1 MKQARPGDRNA
12 APKAAASAAAYPSLA
27 AVGAAI
33 VACER
38 CPRLREYCAA
48 VARERK
54 RAFRDQEYWGRPVP
68 GFGDPAARLLVIG
81 LAPAAHGGNR
91 TGRVFTGDSS
101 GSWLYEALHAHGFAS
116 QPFSTGRD
124 DGQKLTDAYVTAA
137 ARCAPPANK
146 PTPAELGRCR
156 GYLEAEIRLLRRV
169 RVVLGLGRIGHEA
182 WLRAAGWWTLPARER
197 PVFAHG
203 LEARLPDGTLLIAS
217 YHPSRQN
224 TNTGKLTRPM
234 WDAVFERARAAVV
247 RSRGES

>member
-1 MKQARPGDRNA
+1 MPL
-12 APKAAASAAAYPSLA
+12 KAANRGAAFLSLA
-27 AVGAAI
+27 SVGAAI
-33 VACER
+33 IACER

-48 VARERK
+48 VAREKK
-54 RAFRDQEYWGRPVP
+54 RAFRDQVYWGRPVP

-101 GSWLYEALHAHGFAS
+101 GSWLYEALHVHRFAS

-124 DGQKLTDAYVTAA
+124 DGQKLSGAYVTAA

-156 GYLEAEIRLLRRV
+156 GYLEAEIRLLRKV

-203 LEARLPDGTLLIAS
+203 AEARLPDGTLLIAS

-224 TNTGKLTRPM
+224 TNTGKLTRAM
-234 WDAVFERARAAVV
+234 WDAVFERARAAVDA
-247 RSRGES
+247 G